1 MPPPARPPSVHIL
14 TLTNVPSRNQAAL
27 LDTLSEQAKV
37 LRDNEEFKRVMSTV
51 RRRSTQA
58 APRGSL
64 QEGHSTGVAP
74 RGSLHGGH
82 YIYIYYVEMFCSYA
96 RVLRRLQHCNTVS
109 PHAALHTPLL
119 TRLPPAV
126 NAAAL
131 GCVLRFNLLL
141 ISACPRPS
149 CCKWK
154 ID

>member
-14 TLTNVPSRNQAAL
+14 TMTNVPSRNQAAL

-64 QEGHSTGVAP
+64 QEGHSTGMAS
-74 RGSLHGGH
+74 RGP
-82 YIYIYYVEMFCSYA
+82 YIYIYIMLKCSA
-96 RVLRRLQHCNTVS
+96 RMLVSHVVYNTVTPS
-109 PHAALHTPLL
+109 LHTPHSTLHTPLL

-131 GCVLRFNLLL
+131 GCVLRFKLLL

-149 CCKWK
+149 CCK
-154 ID
+154 